1 MRNLL
6 LSALLVA
13 LGATSALAEPYRL
26 HAQDQLLVRVVDWD
40 PDANGLAEWAG
51 VSGEYLVAS
60 DGTLQFP
67 LAGTVTA
74 EGQTLTSLQEQLAA
88 ALGRNAGLDRPPHV
102 TVELVESLPVYVLG
116 AAQTQGAVAYRPGL
130 TARQALA
137 LAGGVYRNLATA
149 DPMQM
154 ARIAGEARLAAEEL
168 RQHEA
173 ERAAIEAELAE
184 LEGPD
189 TPPPGGQ
196 LPADA
201 DLRSRLQVADRVARN
216 AQAASLDSLQQLL
229 RDKADKLRQQIVL
242 RDQQLTDNRRD
253 LEGIAELK
261 EKGLA
266 VNARVTAL
274 TTAINDIEAKRLDLE
289 ATLLM
294 AEQQLNEA
302 ERARAAIIDDARSD
316 NLQKLA
322 ELEDDMAAA
331 AIRLGTADRLLTQA
345 MLAGELAPEPD
356 AAEQPGFVVTRATDG
371 TPERIEAAPD
381 MALEPGDVLEITLPG
396 ASAASPQ
403 PVAAAPQPAP
413 LGQVA
418 AADPGLAAR

>member
-1 MRNLL
+1 MRSARRRGGFDRRFARARFDAVRLL
-6 LSALLVA
+6 REFLDEVRD
-13 LGATSALAEPYRL
+13 GRAEPE
-26 HAQDQLLVRVVDWD
+26 D
-40 PDANGLAEWAG
+40 
-51 VSGEYLVAS
+51 VSE
-60 DGTLQFP
+60 
-67 LAGTVTA
+67 
-74 EGQTLTSLQEQLAA
+74 
-88 ALGRNAGLDRPPHV
+88 
-102 TVELVESLPVYVLG
+102 
-116 AAQTQGAVAYRPGL
+116 AV
-130 TARQALA
+130 ALA
-137 LAGGVYRNLATA
+137 LGDPRAEVVFRLPETGAYA
-149 DPMQM
+149 DRLGHVLEALPEDDR
-154 ARIAGEARLAAEEL
+154 ARAVIGRDDREL
-168 RQHEA
+168 GLLLHDPALGDRPDLL
-173 ERAAIEAELAE
+173 RAAIEAELAE

-189 TPPPGGQ
+189 TPPGGQ

-302 ERARAAIIDDARSD
+302 ERDRAAIIDDARSD

-396 ASAASPQ
+396 ASAASPR